1 MSSLLPRW
9 YKPWNYSHLTKD
21 DPLLE
26 KVQDE
31 EDQVIRPQRISWW
44 QSKTV
49 LWISNLLFAS
59 LSLYLFLSQRGQ
71 RTVSS
76 SLGSFEQGFTTEI
89 AAARSEI
96 SLEYRNFYGTPTWT
110 KDGVGS
116 LLLNPKEPR
125 YVGEA
130 NDELDDNWKDFIGG
144 KLDHAMLR
152 RTPHSDLFKCYL
164 FPWPSFRIHYRVG
177 C

>member
-9 YKPWNYSHLTKD
+9 YKPWNYNHLSKD

-26 KVQDE
+26 KSPDE
-31 EDQVIRPQRISWW
+31 EGQVIRPQRISLW

-49 LWISNLLFAS
+49 LWISNLLLAS
-59 LSLYLFLSQRGQ
+59 LSLYLLLTQHQQRIF
-71 RTVSS
+71 SS

-96 SLEYRNFYGTPTWT
+96 SLESRNFYGTPTWT

-130 NDELDDNWKDFIGG
+130 NDELDDNWNNFIGG
-144 KLDHAMLR
+144 RSDRALLR
-152 RTPHSDLFKCYL
+152 MAP
-164 FPWPSFRIHYRVG
+164 PSVLSE
-177 C
+177 